1 MNEFTGGERRYKP
14 NKPSAIKKI
23 EGGISKKAKAARL
36 FLAGAAA
43 GLGGGDVVTHGEI
56 HQKFMQG
63 VQGIV
68 REAGNA
74 AADLDNRDFNASS
87 AGIPSQQVSE
97 GMQKAGIPV
106 PQPKK

>member
-1 MNEFTGGERRYKP
+1 MSEFTGGERRYKP

-23 EGGISKKAKAARL
+23 EGGISKKMRAARWVL
-36 FLAGAAA
+36 VGAAA
-43 GLGGGDVVTHGEI
+43 GLAAGDVVTQGEI

-63 VQGIV
+63 AKGVV
-68 REAGNA
+68 RQVANA